1 VAQPSYVLV
10 RLRITVAFFSP
21 AIPAPLARAVA
32 RTCEDTGFLVV
43 AKCRRTNSKVVLFK
57 DSDYHI
63 PDIALIIDARICFGW
78 LIILRPPVASSQP
91 PRQPPL

>member
-1 VAQPSYVLV
+1 MAQPSYVLV

-21 AIPAPLARAVA
+21 AIPAPLAHAVA

-43 AKCRRTNSKVVLFK
+43 AKCRRTNSSVVLFK

-63 PDIALIIDARICFGW
+63 PDIALIIDARIC
-78 LIILRPPVASSQP
+78 R
-91 PRQPPL
+91 